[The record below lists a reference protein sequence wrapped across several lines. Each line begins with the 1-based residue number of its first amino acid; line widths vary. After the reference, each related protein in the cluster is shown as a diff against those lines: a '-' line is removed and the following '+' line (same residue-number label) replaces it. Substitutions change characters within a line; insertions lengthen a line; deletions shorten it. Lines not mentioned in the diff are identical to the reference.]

1 MLTVWRWLILSLSRL
16 SVFVSLLFYRCYY
29 LTCAVQ
35 GDGMDVVIAG
45 FAGSKLSSE
54 NVGHV
59 VDHSE
64 YLG

>member
-1 MLTVWRWLILSLSRL
+1 
-16 SVFVSLLFYRCYY
+16 
-29 LTCAVQ
+29 
-35 GDGMDVVIAG
+35 MDVVIAG

-59 VDHSE
+59 VNHSE